1 MSHTIPAPS
10 HTPGAAPGS
19 ILVVGSSNTD
29 MVVKTK
35 ALPGPGQTV
44 LGGAFFMNSGGK
56 GANQAV
62 AAARLQGIANGQ
74 GKAAGPETE
83 GTARSKVTFI
93 TKLGTD
99 IFGAQTK
106 EQLIKEGIDP
116 RYILADAKAPSGVA
130 LITVDEKG
138 ENSIVVAPGANA
150 HLSADDIEAAHDA
163 IEAAAIILVQLEIPL
178 ETVTAL
184 VGRAVIH
191 NKPVILN
198 PAPARSLPEELL
210 RQITILTPNEKEA
223 ELLTGI
229 PVSDIASAT
238 AAANALQKRGVQ
250 TVIITLG
257 KNGAL
262 VHSDTTSIH
271 LPAPPVDALD
281 TTAAGDVF
289 NGALATALAENKS
302 MREAAVFANYA
313 AALSV
318 TRLGA
323 QSSAPTKAEVEAFM
337 QARP

>member
-1 MSHTIPAPS
+1 MSRTNPTPVATPGSKPKGASSSKPEAAPS
-10 HTPGAAPGS
+10 S

-44 LGGAFFMNSGGK
+44 LGGAFFMNPGGK

-62 AAARLQGIANGQ
+62 AAARLRG
-74 GKAAGPETE
+74 
-83 GTARSKVTFI
+83 KVTFL
-93 TKLGTD
+93 TRLGTD

-106 EQLIKEGIDP
+106 DQLIKEAIDP
-116 RYILADAKAPSGVA
+116 RYILADAKTPSGIA

-138 ENSIVVAPGANA
+138 ENCIVVAPGANA
-150 HLSADDIEAAHDA
+150 NLNTQDIEAAQEA

-184 VGRAVIH
+184 VHLAAKL
-191 NKPVILN
+191 NKPIILN
-198 PAPARSLPEELL
+198 PAPARPLPDELL
-210 RQITILTPNEKEA
+210 QHITILTPNEKEA

-229 PVSDIASAT
+229 PVTDIDSAT
-238 AAANALQKRGVQ
+238 KAARTLQSRGVQ

-262 VHSDTTSIH
+262 VHNNTTSIH
-271 LPAPPVDALD
+271 LPAPPVEAVD

-289 NGALATALAENKS
+289 NGALATALAENKPI
-302 MREAAVFANYA
+302 REAAVFANHA

-323 QSSAPTKAEVEAFM
+323 QSSAPTKAEVEAFI
-337 QARP
+337 QAHP